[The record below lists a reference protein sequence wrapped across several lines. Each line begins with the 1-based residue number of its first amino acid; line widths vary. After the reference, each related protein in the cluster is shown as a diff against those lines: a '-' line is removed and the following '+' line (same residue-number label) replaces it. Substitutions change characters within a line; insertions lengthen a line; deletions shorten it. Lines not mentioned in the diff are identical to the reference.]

1 MADSLREA
9 LADAIE
15 NVEPLE
21 APAPVETPAPEP
33 APVTETAQQAA
44 DRVRDEG
51 GRFAKTE
58 KTSTAA
64 GQPGKAVAAAPTGS
78 ASPPAV
84 VEPVNAPA
92 SWKKEYWDQFRALP
106 PDVQKYIGERESQ
119 FQSGV
124 STYKQEAERAK
135 ELWGAIAPF
144 TEDLQRYNVNPAQW
158 INQLGTVHQK
168 LAKGTIEE
176 KLATLQWVAKNYNIP
191 IQSLQTGQI
200 DPMTQQL
207 HPLQETVRQ
216 LEGRLNSFHEQAQ
229 QQEQAQ
235 LQSEIQA
242 FAASNPHYEA
252 VRSQMAGLLQSG
264 MADNLQSAYDKA
276 LRLNDELWSAEQQ
289 RLTTANAE
297 KQRQDAAT
305 RVANARSKT
314 VSVRSDTPGT
324 MGGEGR
330 KGLRANLEDVAESV
344 LGGGRV

>member
-15 NVEPLE
+15 NVEPVEVSEPAVVQAE
-21 APAPVETPAPEP
+21 AAPVET
-33 APVTETAQQAA
+33 AQEKA
-44 DRVRDEG
+44 DRVRDDA
-51 GRFAKTE
+51 GRFAKNDT
-58 KTSTAA
+58 KDSVKAAVTAPITA
-64 GQPGKAVAAAPTGS
+64 
-78 ASPPAV
+78 PPAPV
-84 VEPVNAPA
+84 VPEPVSAPA
-92 SWKKEYWDQFRALP
+92 SWKKEYWDHFKALP
-106 PDVQKYIGERESQ
+106 PDVQKYIGERENQ

-144 TEDLQRYNVNPAQW
+144 TEDLQKYNVNPSQW
-158 INQLGTVHQK
+158 ITQLGTVHQR
-168 LAKGTIEE
+168 LAKGSIED
-176 KLATLQWVAKNYNIP
+176 KVATLKWVAQSYNIP
-191 IQSLQTGQI
+191 LQAIQTGQI

-216 LEGRLNSFHEQAQ
+216 LEGKLNSFQEQAQ
-229 QQEQAQ
+229 QQEQAK
-235 LQSEIQA
+235 LQSEIQE
-242 FAASNPHYEA
+242 FAVKNPHYEA

-276 LRLNDELWSAEQQ
+276 LRLNDDLWQQ
-289 RLTTANAE
+289 SQQDKAKADAE
-297 KQRQDAAT
+297 KQRQEAAT

-324 MGGEGR
+324 MSGDGR